1 MKRGII
7 EWYRNG
13 TSRKVVFMAE
23 NSKIKLLY
31 VLQIM
36 EGSDKDHPM
45 NTKQVEEKLAERGIV
60 AERKSIARDIKC
72 IQEAGYPVVRCE
84 NQNLG
89 WYMSAKSHK
98 K

>member
-1 MKRGII
+1 
-7 EWYRNG
+7 
-13 TSRKVVFMAE
+13 MAE

-36 EGSDKDHPM
+36 GESDKEHPL
-45 NTKQVEEKLAERGIV
+45 NTKQVAEKLAEKGIV
-60 AERKSIARDIKC
+60 AERKSISRDIKC

-89 WYMSAKSHK
+89 WYMKKLHKETCYEKSSID
-98 K
+98 